1 MGHMATTTLPWQQP
15 PLPLKLNLK
24 LKPQQLRY
32 FHQRPNSIP
41 ARHVAP
47 IRAFGRSDIDGFAK
61 RMVSGEVWK
70 DAWRSANDGF
80 EQFLYEARKAAESL
94 DRRYSVSRRV
104 SSVASLAADRAREI
118 DREFEIGMRWRTFTL
133 DFTRNFPRY
142 RKQLNDFLD
151 TPLGRSFATI
161 FFLWFALSGWL
172 FRILIFATWILP
184 FAGPLLIGTI
194 ANNLVIKGACPAC
207 KRQFVGY
214 KNQIIRCASCG
225 NTVWQPKGDFF
236 SRGGKGS
243 SPSKSDPDIIDVEF
257 EEK

>member
-133 DFTRNFPRY
+133 DFTRNFPRVC
-142 RKQLNDFLD
+142 
-151 TPLGRSFATI
+151 SF
-161 FFLWFALSGWL
+161 SL
-172 FRILIFATWILP
+172 F
-184 FAGPLLIGTI
+184 
-194 ANNLVIKGACPAC
+194 
-207 KRQFVGY
+207 
-214 KNQIIRCASCG
+214 
-225 NTVWQPKGDFF
+225 
-236 SRGGKGS
+236 GS
-243 SPSKSDPDIIDVEF
+243 DIIIIIMCVFRVWLEMKCQLKLLSIYA
-257 EEK
+257 EA